1 MRISR
6 TVSIPDDEIELTAI
20 RAQGPGGQNVNKVST
35 AIQLFF
41 SIPNSSLK
49 PELKEAL
56 LKLTDHR
63 ISSDGTIVIKAQS
76 HRSQEKNKEEALDR
90 LAQLI
95 RKALIV
101 PKSGRPPN
109 HHEQLRKSDW
119 TARRNTAETKHSDG
133 RSTDTSL
140 L

>member
-35 AIQLFF
+35 AIQLLFN
-41 SIPNSSLK
+41 IPDSSPN

-56 LKLTDHR
+56 LNLKDHR
-63 ISSDGTIVIKAQS
+63 ISSEGTVVIKAQS
-76 HRSQEKNKEEALDR
+76 HRSLEKNKEEALER

-95 RKALIV
+95 RKVLIV
-101 PKSGRPPN
+101 PKK
-109 HHEQLRKSDW
+109 RKATKPTRASKEKRLDQKK
-119 TARRNTAETKHSDG
+119 KHSRNKALRRKVD
-133 RSTDTSL
+133 
-140 L
+140 

>member
-41 SIPNSSLK
+41 NIPDSSLK

-56 LKLTDHR
+56 LNLKDHR
-63 ISSDGTIVIKAQS
+63 ISSEGTVVIKAQS
-76 HRSQEKNKEEALDR
+76 HRSLEKNKEEALER

-95 RKALIV
+95 RKVLIV
-101 PKSGRPPN
+101 PKK
-109 HHEQLRKSDW
+109 RKATKPTRASKEKRLDQKK
-119 TARRNTAETKHSDG
+119 KHSRNKALRRKVD
-133 RSTDTSL
+133 
-140 L
+140 

>member
-6 TVSIPDDEIELTAI
+6 TVSIPEEEIELSAI

-41 SIPNSSLK
+41 NIPNSSLK
-49 PELKEAL
+49 LELKERL
-56 LKLTDHR
+56 LKLHDHR

-76 HRSQEKNKEEALDR
+76 HRRQEKNKEEALER
-90 LAQLI
+90 LKELI

-101 PKSGRPPN
+101 PKK
-109 HHEQLRKSDW
+109 RKPTKPSRASKEKRLDKKK
-119 TARRNTAETKHSDG
+119 KHSK
-133 RSTDTSL
+133 SKSL
-140 L
+140 RRKVSGD